1 MLVSAL
7 SLVLSFDP
15 ALAPDAPE
23 PLHIVGGNEAGQCQ
37 WPTVVAMLTGSEN
50 TLCSGTLIHP
60 QVVMTAAHCLI
71 PEAPIESVAFGEEA
85 PDAGESVGVSDVA
98 FCTAHPD
105 YAAFGAHDVAF
116 CVLQVPVS
124 LQITPLLR
132 GCEANA
138 LAPGQEVVIAGFGS
152 TFATVNAQ
160 GEIQTIEGVGTKRYT
175 TQTIH
180 SIDDSIGVVNMVGP
194 NGSQS
199 ACFGDSGGP
208 AFVRMEDGTWR
219 VFGTGSTVFDPGGFP
234 PPEQPNNA
242 CGVGA
247 AYGNAHLVADWMEQ
261 TLGFDLTPCH
271 DAMGTFTGGAS
282 CGNFPQ
288 DIHLGGGDWN
298 AGCVG
303 GALAGGEE
311 VCNPFGGP
319 IEPDPTEG
327 ETTGEPPDPTEGDT
341 TGEPPDPTFT
351 TTDPSGEPPPPEPP
365 PPTPPPAPP
374 PVPEPIPEDPS
385 SSSSGESTGGAGQDG
400 DLLSRGCDC
409 SSGASPRTAWWSV
422 VLLVAL
428 RRRRR

>member
-1 MLVSAL
+1 MLPL
-7 SLVLSFDP
+7 PLLVWLLDP

-23 PLHIVGGNEAGQCQ
+23 PLHIVGGTEAGQCQ
-37 WPTVVAMLTGSEN
+37 WPTVVSMLTGGEN

-60 QVVMTAAHCLI
+60 QVVLTAAHCLI
-71 PEAPIESVAFGEEA
+71 PEAPIQSVSFGEQA
-85 PDAGESVGVSDVA
+85 PDAGVAVGVSDVA

-105 YAAFGAHDVAF
+105 YASFGAHDVAF

-132 GCEANA
+132 GCETNV

-152 TFATVNAQ
+152 TFATVDDEGN
-160 GEIQTIEGVGTKRYT
+160 ILTIEGVGTKRYT

-180 SIDDSIGVVNMVGP
+180 SIDDEIGVVNLVGP

-208 AFVRMEDGTWR
+208 AFVRMQDGTWR

-234 PPEQPNNA
+234 PPDQPNNA

-247 AYGNAHLVADWMEQ
+247 AYGNAPLVADWMET

-271 DAMGTFTGGAS
+271 DATGTFTGGAS

-303 GALAGGEE
+303 GALGGGDE
-311 VCNPFGGP
+311 VCDPFGGP

-327 ETTGEPPDPTEGDT
+327 DTTGEPPDPTEGDT
-341 TGEPPDPTFT
+341 TGEPPDPSFT
-351 TTDPSGEPPPPEPP
+351 TTDPSGEPPP
-365 PPTPPPAPP
+365 
-374 PVPEPIPEDPS
+374 VPEPLPEPTPEPLPKPVDTDG
-385 SSSSGESTGGAGQDG
+385 SSSSGGGEQDG
-400 DLLSRGCDC
+400 DLLSRGCGCTND
-409 SSGASPRTAWWSV
+409 AAPRNAWW
-422 VLLVAL
+422 LLAPLVM